1 MEKWS
6 LYCCYGQFLVF
17 SLKNSCPPL
26 MRIQNC
32 HQKQD
37 LGCKNPNFVKRVIW
51 RTFDLLFWKNI
62 CFSLFF
68 FNYGVNLL
76 KYAPTYINDCNSWK
90 KSIKNTNKLFR
101 NCPSSNARWGR
112 GVTLNYIGCP
122 RMLALSL
129 SYFTRR
135 KRKSLG
141 ASLDMTS
148 KINGS
153 TVADLAM
160 KPMWLQLA
168 QTHRLLLN
176 TSMGFTCLEPRA
188 RQPLRWL
195 QCYKTSFVFHI
206 NIEFSAGQTLAHT
219 YEMINRCLSFETRY

>member
-1 MEKWS
+1 MTTVVVSEEA
-6 LYCCYGQFLVF
+6 CIA
-17 SLKNSCPPL
+17 LKTLHPALNGGS
-26 MRIQNC
+26 
-32 HQKQD
+32 
-37 LGCKNPNFVKRVIW
+37 
-51 RTFDLLFWKNI
+51 RT
-62 CFSLFF
+62 
-68 FNYGVNLL
+68 
-76 KYAPTYINDCNSWK
+76 
-90 KSIKNTNKLFR
+90 
-101 NCPSSNARWGR
+101 
-112 GVTLNYIGCP
+112 
-122 RMLALSL
+122 LALPV
-129 SYFTRR
+129 SYFTRKLR
-135 KRKSLG
+135 RTLG
-141 ASLDMTS
+141 ADVDMTS

-160 KPMWLQLA
+160 KHMWLQLA

>member
-1 MEKWS
+1 MIVIHE
-6 LYCCYGQFLVF
+6 
-17 SLKNSCPPL
+17 KNST
-26 MRIQNC
+26 
-32 HQKQD
+32 
-37 LGCKNPNFVKRVIW
+37 KNAK
-51 RTFDLLFWKNI
+51 
-62 CFSLFF
+62 
-68 FNYGVNLL
+68 
-76 KYAPTYINDCNSWK
+76 
-90 KSIKNTNKLFR
+90 KLFR

-160 KPMWLQLA
+160 KHMWLQLA

-219 YEMINRCLSFETRY
+219 YEMIIDACLLKLDIKSAIDRINFCNR